1 VNRRLILVTGALIS
15 AFPSAAALHTSALLL
30 QDSPSSQ
37 SQASP
42 QKASEQE
49 STAADASTAERK
61 KTKKV
66 WTNDNLGEVSAST
79 ISQVGDAKNSSPANS
94 SAAKP
99 ASPQVVAAFRKQL
112 AALQAQL
119 SNLDKL
125 IADLKSFSKGEA
137 SGANGLE
144 MHKRYSTEPVG
155 DQMRKLEEKRKA
167 LAAKMDATFD
177 AASKQGIE
185 PGQLR

>member
-1 VNRRLILVTGALIS
+1 MNRQHILVTGALIS
-15 AFPSAAALHTSALLL
+15 AFLSAAAHISASPLH
-30 QDSPSSQ
+30 DSLSSK

-42 QKASEQE
+42 QNSSEQE
-49 STAADASTAERK
+49 STAADASPAERK

-66 WTNDNLGEVSAST
+66 WTNDNLGEVSGSA

-99 ASPQVVAAFRKQL
+99 ASPQMVAAFRKQL

-119 SNLDKL
+119 SNLDKQ
-125 IADLKSFSKGEA
+125 IADLKSFRKGEA
-137 SGANGLE
+137 SGANGLQ
-144 MHKRYSTEPVG
+144 MHKRYSTEPVE
-155 DQMRKLEEKRKA
+155 DQVRKLEEKRKV

-177 AASKQGIE
+177 SARKQGIE